1 MMACGSQGDD
11 ALVVEPFYTNY
22 SAFATMA
29 GLQLV
34 PLTSRGEDGF
44 HLPAREQW
52 EKALTPRTR
61 MVVLCNPNNPT
72 GTVYTPEELAMV
84 AGFCKDRGLFLIS
97 DEVYREFVYDGRTS
111 KSALALPGMAE
122 HVIVVDSL
130 SKRYSACGVRLGC
143 LVTRN
148 AEVHQAA
155 MKMAQGRLSAPGL
168 AQIIAVGAREL
179 GPDYTRGIVVEYQKR
194 RDILFEG
201 LSAIPGV
208 FLRKPEGAFY
218 FVARLP
224 VRDSEDFASWLLTD
238 YQKDGATVM
247 VAPAPGFYAT
257 PGLGADEVRIAYV
270 LKAADLRASVAILAA
285 ALPAYAKARG
295 LEPAARTG
303 ARAET
308 VARLPPARRELTAG
322 RGRHSTNAR
331 PHPRQRRRHRA
342 RGRARP
348 RLYTLVGPRRPEREQ
363 GRLEGRAARGP
374 VADRGTARGRA
385 AAPGHADRVA
395 ARCGGPAPRHQPAH
409 PRPAPQSR
417 GRPRQGPRP
426 RGPRAAGAEAPP
438 PHARDEGI
446 GGSAPQGQETR
457 FGGQEAA
464 ERASATRTRLF
475 PESGS
480 PSRTARRCSARGR
493 R

>member
-1 MMACGSQGDD
+1 MPSLSERARAMPASPIRKLMPLADEAKKRGTHVYHLNIGQPDLETPEVMRRRLKELSDKVYAYTPSGGTPEYLVTLQEYYRGIGVELSLGQIIATTGGSEAILFAMMACGNAGDD
-11 ALVVEPFYTNY
+11 AIVVEPFYTNY

-29 GLQLV
+29 GVRLV

-44 HLPAREQW
+44 HLPARKHW

-111 KSALALPGMAE
+111 KSALTVPGVE
-122 HVIVVDSL
+122 DHVIVVDSL

-148 AEVHQAA
+148 ADVHQAA

-168 AQIIAVGAREL
+168 AQVVAVGARDV
-179 GPDYTRGIVVEYQKR
+179 GPEYTRGVVVEYQKR

-224 VRDSEDFASWLLTD
+224 VNDSEDFASWLLTD

-257 PGLGADEVRIAYV
+257 PGLGTNEVRIAYV
-270 LKAADLRASVAILAA
+270 LKAADLRASIAILAA

-295 LEPAARTG
+295 LQPAAH
-303 ARAET
+303 A
-308 VARLPPARRELTAG
+308 
-322 RGRHSTNAR
+322 SAR
-331 PHPRQRRRHRA
+331 P
-342 RGRARP
+342 
-348 RLYTLVGPRRPEREQ
+348 E
-363 GRLEGRAARGP
+363 P
-374 VADRGTARGRA
+374 VPDFH
-385 AAPGHADRVA
+385 AP
-395 ARCGGPAPRHQPAH
+395 
-409 PRPAPQSR
+409 
-417 GRPRQGPRP
+417 
-426 RGPRAAGAEAPP
+426 AE
-438 PHARDEGI
+438 
-446 GGSAPQGQETR
+446 S
-457 FGGQEAA
+457 
-464 ERASATRTRLF
+464 
-475 PESGS
+475 
-480 PSRTARRCSARGR
+480 
-493 R
+493 

>member
-1 MMACGSQGDD
+1 MTPVTFGVLKLGGGLESDMPSLSERARTMPASPIRKLMPLADEAKKRGTHVYHLNIGQPDLETPEPMRRRIREFSDKVYAYTPSGGTPEYLVTLQEYYRGIGVELSLGEIIATTGGSEAILFAMMACGNVGDD
-11 ALVVEPFYTNY
+11 AIVVEPFYTNY

-29 GLQLV
+29 GVRLV

-44 HLPAREQW
+44 HLPARERW

-72 GTVYTPEELAMV
+72 GTVYTPDELTMV

-111 KSALALPGMAE
+111 KSALTLPGTAE
-122 HVIVVDSL
+122 NVIVVDSL

-143 LVTRN
+143 LITRN
-148 AEVHQAA
+148 ADVHQAA

-168 AQIIAVGAREL
+168 AQVVAVGARDV
-179 GPDYTRGIVVEYQKR
+179 GPEYTRGVVVEYQKR

-201 LSAIPGV
+201 LSGIPGV

-270 LKAADLRASVAILAA
+270 LKAADLRASIAILAA
-285 ALPAYAKARG
+285 ALPAYARARG
-295 LEPAARTG
+295 LEPAAH
-303 ARAET
+303 
-308 VARLPPARRELTAG
+308 V
-322 RGRHSTNAR
+322 NAR
-331 PHPRQRRRHRA
+331 PEAVPDFH
-342 RGRARP
+342 
-348 RLYTLVGPRRPEREQ
+348 V
-363 GRLEGRAARGP
+363 
-374 VADRGTARGRA
+374 
-385 AAPGHADRVA
+385 
-395 ARCGGPAPRHQPAH
+395 PA
-409 PRPAPQSR
+409 
-417 GRPRQGPRP
+417 
-426 RGPRAAGAEAPP
+426 
-438 PHARDEGI
+438 
-446 GGSAPQGQETR
+446 
-457 FGGQEAA
+457 
-464 ERASATRTRLF
+464 
-475 PESGS
+475 ES
-480 PSRTARRCSARGR
+480 
-493 R
+493 

>member
-1 MMACGSQGDD
+1 MMACGNEGDD

-29 GLQLV
+29 GLRLV

-84 AGFCKDRGLFLIS
+84 AGFCKDRGLFLVS

-111 KSALALPGMAE
+111 KSALALPGVAD

-148 AEVHQAA
+148 GEVHQAA

-168 AQIIAVGAREL
+168 AQVIAVGAREL
-179 GPDYTRGIVVEYQKR
+179 GPEYTKGIVVEYQKR

-224 VRDSEDFASWLLTD
+224 VRDSEDFAAWLLTN

-257 PGLGADEVRIAYV
+257 PGLGASEVRIAYV

-295 LEPAARTG
+295 LEAGARTG

-308 VARLPPARRELTAG
+308 SPDFHLP
-322 RGRHSTNAR
+322 
-331 PHPRQRRRHRA
+331 
-342 RGRARP
+342 
-348 RLYTLVGPRRPEREQ
+348 
-363 GRLEGRAARGP
+363 
-374 VADRGTARGRA
+374 
-385 AAPGHADRVA
+385 
-395 ARCGGPAPRHQPAH
+395 
-409 PRPAPQSR
+409 
-417 GRPRQGPRP
+417 
-426 RGPRAAGAEAPP
+426 AE
-438 PHARDEGI
+438 
-446 GGSAPQGQETR
+446 S
-457 FGGQEAA
+457 
-464 ERASATRTRLF
+464 
-475 PESGS
+475 
-480 PSRTARRCSARGR
+480 
-493 R
+493 